1 LRLETFNTWNHTQFN
16 GISRNLGA
24 SNFGQFTSAFDP
36 RILQIGGKV
45 YF

>member
-1 LRLETFNTWNHTQFN
+1 VETFNTFNHTQFHDVSN
-16 GISRNLGA
+16 NFGS

-36 RILQIGGKV
+36 RIMQLGLKL